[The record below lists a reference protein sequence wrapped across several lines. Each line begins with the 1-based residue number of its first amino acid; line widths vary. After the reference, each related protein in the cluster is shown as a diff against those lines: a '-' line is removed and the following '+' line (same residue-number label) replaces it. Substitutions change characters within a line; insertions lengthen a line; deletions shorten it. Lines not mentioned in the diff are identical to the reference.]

1 MVAADPEAQ
10 VKACYSTWAGT
21 YHTDYFGP
29 NAPYPPVHRD
39 LVVRLVRES
48 GARSLLDAGCGP
60 ATFLREFV
68 GLGMDLYGFDLTPEM
83 VTEAQRV
90 LKEKGVD
97 PSHIWQGSVTNP
109 ESYRAA
115 GDRLFDAAICL
126 GVLPHIPAE
135 TDSAVVAS
143 LRDRVRPG
151 GLVVIEARNQ
161 LFGLFTLNRYSYDLF
176 VKELIG
182 EPRSRKAPDAAAMQD
197 ALVELQARFRMDLP
211 PIRKGKEGEP
221 GYDEVLSRAHNPLL
235 LSRAF
240 TDAGFTNVR
249 TLFYHFHC
257 LPPMLQSRFPDFFRE
272 ESLARET
279 PEDWRGY
286 FMASAFLVA
295 GKRA

>member
-1 MVAADPEAQ
+1 MASADPEAQ
-10 VKACYSTWAGT
+10 VKACYSTWAET

-29 NAPYPPVHRD
+29 QASYPPVHRD
-39 LVVRLVRES
+39 IVLRLVRES

-60 ATFLREFV
+60 ATFLREFA

-83 VTEAQRV
+83 VVEARRV
-90 LKEKGVD
+90 MGEKGVD
-97 PSHIWQGSVTNP
+97 PKNIWQGSVTNP
-109 ESYRAA
+109 DSYRGA
-115 GDRLFDAAICL
+115 GDRAYDAAICL
-126 GVLPHIPAE
+126 GVLPHVPAE
-135 TDSAVVAS
+135 ADAAVIAN

-151 GLVVIEARNQ
+151 GLAVVEARNQ
-161 LFGLFTLNRYSYDLF
+161 LFALFTLNRYSYDLF

-182 EPRSRKAPDAAAMQD
+182 VPRSDGAPDGATMRD
-197 ALVELQARFRMDLP
+197 ALAELQTRFRMDLP

-235 LSRAF
+235 LARAF
-240 TDAGFTNVR
+240 SDAGFTKVR

-257 LPPMLQSRFPDFFRE
+257 LPPMLQSRFPEYFLK
-272 ESLARET
+272 ESLARED

-295 GKRA
+295 GERA

>member
-1 MVAADPEAQ
+1 MAADPEAQ

-29 NAPYPPVHRD
+29 QAAYPPVHRD

-60 ATFLREFV
+60 ATFLREFT
-68 GLGMDLYGFDLTPEM
+68 GTGIDLYGFDLTPEM
-83 VTEAQRV
+83 VAEARRV
-90 LKEKGVD
+90 LGEKGVD
-97 PSHIWQGSVTNP
+97 PNHVWQGSVTNP
-109 ESYRAA
+109 ESFRVA
-115 GDRLFDAAICL
+115 GDRTFDAAICI
-126 GVLPHIPAE
+126 GVLPHIPEEA
-135 TDSAVVAS
+135 DKVVIAN

-151 GLVVIEARNQ
+151 GLVVVEARNQ
-161 LFGLFTLNRYSYDLF
+161 LFALFTLNRYSYDLF

-182 EPRSRKAPDAAAMQD
+182 EARSPEAPDAG
-197 ALVELQARFRMDLP
+197 ALQEALGELQARFRMDLP

-240 TDAGFTNVR
+240 SDAGLTNVR

-257 LPPMLQSRFPDFFRE
+257 LPPMLQSRFPDFFRA
-272 ESLARET
+272 ESLARED

-286 FMASAFLVA
+286 FMASAFLVT
-295 GKRA
+295 GERA